1 MISLQKGDTMFNPE
15 KLLGGLLM
23 GGSRRRSGLG
33 SLVSGGGALG
43 LAGIAMEAVEHF
55 MDKSKASASG
65 QHPPGPPPGHT
76 RLPSKAP
83 PPPGAVYKPPP
94 PPGATAAAPPPPPS
108 PAPDASPKPDDAQ
121 TDRDAVLLI
130 RAMIAAANAD
140 GMIDQKERNRILG
153 KLETVDLS
161 DQEHAFVVR
170 ELLSPAGMESVVSK
184 VTSREMAKQVYTVSV
199 LAIEVDTDAERR
211 YMNTLA
217 HQLGL
222 DETDITDIHRKLGI
236 EIP

>member
-1 MISLQKGDTMFNPE
+1 MFNPE

-33 SLVSGGGALG
+33 SLVSGGAALG

-65 QHPPGPPPGHT
+65 QPPPGPLPGHT
-76 RLPSKAP
+76 RLPSKP
-83 PPPGAVYKPPP
+83 PPAPGTVYTPPP
-94 PPGATAAAPPPPPS
+94 PPGATAAVSPPPPS
-108 PAPDASPKPDDAQ
+108 PAPDTSPKPDDAQ
-121 TDRDAVLLI
+121 ADPDAVLLI

-140 GMIDQKERNRILG
+140 GMIDQEERNRILE
-153 KLETVDLS
+153 KLEIVDLS

-170 ELLSPAGMESVVSK
+170 ELLSPAGMESIVSK
-184 VTSREMAKQVYTVSV
+184 VTTREMASQVYTVSL
-199 LAIEVDTDAERR
+199 LAIEMDTEAERT

-217 HQLGL
+217 QQLRL
-222 DETDITDIHRKLGI
+222 DETDIADIHRKLGI
-236 EIP
+236 VIP